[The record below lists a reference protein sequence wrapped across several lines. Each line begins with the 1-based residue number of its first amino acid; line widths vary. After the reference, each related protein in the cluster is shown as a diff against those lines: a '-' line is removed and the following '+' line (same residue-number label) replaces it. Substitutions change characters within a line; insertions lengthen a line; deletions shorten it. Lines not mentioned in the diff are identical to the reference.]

1 MSVLGFESKKEGENV
16 FVGTIKL
23 SDNMMLFRLDD
34 YKLTIS
40 NTEGQ
45 YIDWDDIKAII
56 NDRWIKLE
64 DFSKNG
70 IYAYI
75 EAVEYLNGYEY
86 KCDLQFYVVDWYR
99 KDKKNT
105 LEYDHI
111 WIKSDCLD
119 YYFRDDIKY
128 KSDILNLI
136 NCCNCKEINDEGV
149 EQNTVEIDA
158 FNQKL
163 LIEFKTMIQGS
174 DKLFPYD
181 VRNVMIFGVSKTSD
195 QELLYN
201 VIRMAK
207 TFLKFISVNSKV
219 DIINP
224 VMIGS
229 GDDINNYTAMLYIKP
244 DNVEHIN
251 PNRCLKYDDT
261 KSGLAKLLTMI
272 CQNEICFRSLFP
284 CNMNKITYADIMN
297 ICAAF
302 ELQFDVSVIHNYKY
316 KEQEKVKKKII
327 KIIEDSR
334 ETQFSDAEKIYCNE
348 IIAGIKNVKETLKKR
363 IDIVL
368 QEFIRIYG
376 ELNIKC
382 DFEEDYVNMPER
394 IKNSRNALDHGNV
407 EYKFERIMYWDAEL
421 LRAMVYM
428 LILKTAGISDEKIFN
443 SIKKL
448 SKYPL

>member
-1 MSVLGFESKKEGENV
+1 M

-23 SDNMMLFRLDD
+23 SDNTMMFRLED

-45 YIDWDDIKAII
+45 YAGWKDIKAII
-56 NDRWIKLE
+56 NNGWIKLE
-64 DFSKNG
+64 DFSRNV

-75 EAVEYLNGYEY
+75 EEIVYLNFYEY
-86 KCDLQFYVVDWYR
+86 RCNLQFYVIDWYR

-105 LEYDHI
+105 LEFDHI
-111 WIKSDCLD
+111 WVKSDCLD
-119 YYFRDDIKY
+119 YYFRGDDKY
-128 KSDILNLI
+128 KSDISNLI
-136 NCCNCKEINDEGV
+136 NSWNGKVNKDEILERN
-149 EQNTVEIDA
+149 NVEIDI

-163 LIEFKTMIQGS
+163 TVDFKTTIQGS
-174 DKLFPYD
+174 DKPFPYD
-181 VRNVMIFGVSKTSD
+181 VRNVMVFRVQKTSD

-201 VIRMAK
+201 IVQMAK
-207 TFLKFISVNSKV
+207 TFFKFVTVNSKA

-224 VMIGS
+224 VMIGC
-229 GDDINNYTAMLYIKP
+229 GDDINNYNTMLYIKP
-244 DNVEHIN
+244 DNVEYIN

-261 KSGLAKLLTMI
+261 ESGLTKLLTMI
-272 CQNEICFRSLFP
+272 GQNEICFRSLFP
-284 CNMNKITYADIMN
+284 YSINEITYVDIMN

-316 KEQEKVKKKII
+316 KEQEKVKKKMI
-327 KIIEDSR
+327 KILEDSK
-334 ETQFSDAEKIYCNE
+334 ETQFSDAEKMYFNE
-348 IIAGIKNVKETLKKR
+348 IIDGMKHVKEILKKR

-368 QEFIRIYG
+368 KEFIQIYG
-376 ELNIKC
+376 EKNVQY

-407 EYKFERIMYWDAEL
+407 EYKFERNMYWDVEL

-428 LILKTAGISDEKIFN
+428 LILKTSGVSDENKLFN

-448 SKYPL
+448 SKNPI

>member
-1 MSVLGFESKKEGENV
+1 LSVLGFESKKEGENV

-174 DKLFPYD
+174 DKPFPYD

-448 SKYPL
+448 SKYPV

>member
-1 MSVLGFESKKEGENV
+1 MLGFESKKEGENV

-448 SKYPL
+448 SKYPV

>member
-448 SKYPL
+448 SKYPV